1 MIEGI
6 IRYLRHA
13 IDTLEPNESKIV
25 IGADQAK
32 IILTILENNQSNTDC
47 NIVQSPSDNSA
58 REN

>member
-25 IGADQAK
+25 IGADKAK